1 MRCLH
6 MKKKIIAIAA
16 VLGIAAAAIF
26 ICRRIEPKQDEPP
39 LVLNEYQREAYLN
52 IRGWEIEEISCQTVR
67 IPEEFEGIYREYAD
81 IQSKDG
87 FKLEN
92 YKGKEVLRCLYPVSY
107 THLDV
112 YKRQDQMC
120 RNNAAE
126 RIFSIFFNEN
136 LIENITVI
144 SVQSQNGFIK
154 KYIRSIYGKCY
165 YNFKN

>member
-1 MRCLH
+1 
-6 MKKKIIAIAA
+6 MKKKNYSYSRRTWHC
-16 VLGIAAAAIF
+16 GGGNF

-92 YKGKEVLRCLYPVSY
+92 YKGKEVF
-107 THLDV
+107 
-112 YKRQDQMC
+112 KM
-120 RNNAAE
+120 
-126 RIFSIFFNEN
+126 F
-136 LIENITVI
+136 I
-144 SVQSQNGFIK
+144 SGT
-154 KYIRSIYGKCY
+154 
-165 YNFKN
+165 

>member
-1 MRCLH
+1 

-92 YKGKEVLRCLYPVSY
+92 YKGKEVLRCLYRVLNYGGDSEVTAELLLY
-107 THLDV
+107 NDELIS
-112 YKRQDQMC
+112 
-120 RNNAAE
+120 AA
-126 RIFSIFFNEN
+126 
-136 LIENITVI
+136 LIENK
-144 SVQSQNGFIK
+144 QDGFINPLN
-154 KYIRSIYGKCY
+154 SL
-165 YNFKN
+165 FKDS

>member
-1 MRCLH
+1 

-92 YKGKEVLRCLYPVSY
+92 YKGKEVLRCLYRVLNYVGDSEVTYPYIVIVKVTFNIKLISNIGN
-107 THLDV
+107 V
-112 YKRQDQMC
+112 
-120 RNNAAE
+120 NN
-126 RIFSIFFNEN
+126 RH
-136 LIENITVI
+136 
-144 SVQSQNGFIK
+144 
-154 KYIRSIYGKCY
+154 
-165 YNFKN
+165 